1 MLWQQL
7 RRTVLFTLQ
16 RQAEVKLQQEGD
28 VIDSQLNIQFTNNAF
43 RTITDDNVKS
53 YSRFGLTLNA
63 SVQGP
68 TG

>member
-43 RTITDDNVKS
+43 RTITDDNVS
-53 YSRFGLTLNA
+53 HIAGSDLL
-63 SVQGP
+63 
-68 TG
+68 